1 MRLIFRVCLPDPQDF
16 KHTAEVGN
24 VTMFVL
30 SNIYFIAFYNIRH
43 TTLGTQRG
51 WEMGIDGVRH
61 RLLIFLMT
69 QLEDHTS
76 LVTTIYIG
84 TST

>member
-1 MRLIFRVCLPDPQDF
+1 MFRVCLLDPQDF
-16 KHTAEVGN
+16 KHTAEVAN

-30 SNIYFIAFYNIRH
+30 SNTYYTAFNNIRH

-61 RLLIFLMT
+61 HLLIFLMT
-69 QLEDHTS
+69 QLKDHTS
-76 LVTTIYIG
+76 LPTTIYIG